1 MATRQRTRP
10 MPMKRAGAPQW
21 RSAHGV
27 IAWKLLLGIAAAI
40 GAIWVAAQASFAPAD
55 EPNSRAVAGPIAVRV
70 PVPNNQAPAP
80 APVVAPAPAPT
91 ESSSDPF
98 AGVDVNNNSV
108 LRLIAGI
115 NDKVRD
121 RKSAPQPRRPSTP
134 ATPET
139 PRAPAG
145 PAPLAQDAPV
155 EPRAAP
161 LVVVPV
167 TAGAVP
173 AEASRTASS
182 PPTAL
187 AVEPH
192 VAKSGDSPTPA
203 TVERSEGAVLAPA
216 PAKAAANSSERV
228 LMAALGIPSPPPA
241 ITAPLR
247 VSSRTVPVFPPE
259 AIRAGIQNG
268 RVVARLTIEA
278 DGRVSSATIISATPT
293 GYFERES
300 RRAVT
305 TWRYEPPGQATSA
318 DVELVFNRE

>member
-1 MATRQRTRP
+1 
-10 MPMKRAGAPQW
+10 MKLASAPRW

-27 IAWKLLLGIAAAI
+27 IAWKLLLGIATAV
-40 GAIWVAAQASFAPAD
+40 GAIWVAAQASFAPTEA
-55 EPNSRAVAGPIAVRV
+55 PNSRAVAGPIATRV
-70 PVPNNQAPAP
+70 PVPNNQAQAAP
-80 APVVAPAPAPT
+80 APVAPPAPAPT

-98 AGVDVNNNSV
+98 AGVDVKNNSV
-108 LRLIAGI
+108 LRMIAGI
-115 NDKVRD
+115 DDKAGG
-121 RKSAPQPRRPSTP
+121 RKAVPQPRRPSTP
-134 ATPET
+134 ATTET
-139 PRAPAG
+139 PRAPAV
-145 PAPLAQDAPV
+145 PTPLAQDAPV

-173 AEASRTASS
+173 AEASRAASALSTAQ
-182 PPTAL
+182 

-192 VAKSGDSPTPA
+192 VARSSDSPA
-203 TVERSEGAVLAPA
+203 AAAVERPEGVVLAPP
-216 PAKAAANSSERV
+216 PAKAPANSSERV
-228 LMAALGIPSPPPA
+228 LMAALGIPPQPPS